1 MPTYNN
7 IVMLFPI
14 CAGRGKNSFNARPS
28 TIIRFHK
35 RKKKEGNL
43 HLFQLQCFKVPQ
55 YKFLVYTILSPLPHM
70 VNCTAF
76 KQLFYKKIK

>member
-1 MPTYNN
+1 MQDEAKIVSMP
-7 IVMLFPI
+7 VLPQLLGF
-14 CAGRGKNSFNARPS
+14 AKE
-28 TIIRFHK
+28 
-35 RKKKEGNL
+35 KKKEGNL
-43 HLFQLQCFKVPQ
+43 HLFQLQCFRVPQ